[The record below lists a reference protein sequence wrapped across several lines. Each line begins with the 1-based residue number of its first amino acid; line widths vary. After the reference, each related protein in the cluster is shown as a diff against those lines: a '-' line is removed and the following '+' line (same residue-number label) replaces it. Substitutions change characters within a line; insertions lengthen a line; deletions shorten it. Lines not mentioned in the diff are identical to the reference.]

1 MHKIIPHIFTF
12 ISEFKKEEILRL
24 DKKIGIIFRNNKK
37 ICEKDEILKI
47 KKFCKSNGNKFY
59 LANNI
64 RLAINLNLD
73 GVYVSAFN
81 KNFDILKYNKRKNF
95 LILGS
100 AHNNKEIKIKETQGI
115 DVIFISPLF
124 KTKNYKKGLGIIK
137 FNLLSEMT
145 KKKVIALGG
154 ISKNNIKKLKITNTY
169 GFCGISYFSS

>member
-1 MHKIIPHIFTF
+1 MHKNIPNTFTF
-12 ISEFKKEEILRL
+12 ISDFKKEEILKL
-24 DKKIGIIFRNNKK
+24 NKNIGIIFRNYKEANNRYK
-37 ICEKDEILKI
+37 ISKI
-47 KKFCKSNGNKFY
+47 KHFCKINQRKFY